1 MRVPSVLADIQNWT
15 RAWALGERSVSK
27 VPVKT
32 QGYYRK
38 VAEEALARAGVEQPP
53 VSVSKLIDSLGIPVL
68 PVNLPQFFTAA
79 TINIDGLPVM
89 VVNYAQPEHIRREA
103 LAHML
108 GHILLLLDDSS
119 NAFPRGTGDHDD
131 ADLVA
136 HELTMPSTM
145 VLEQSRLWFNDFRYL
160 ARLFGVGE
168 AAMLERMRELG
179 IVNHQQGIRWDY

>member
-1 MRVPSVLADIQNWT
+1 
-15 RAWALGERSVSK
+15 
-27 VPVKT
+27 
-32 QGYYRK
+32 
-38 VAEEALARAGVEQPP
+38 
-53 VSVSKLIDSLGIPVL
+53 
-68 PVNLPQFFTAA
+68 
-79 TINIDGLPVM
+79 
-89 VVNYAQPEHIRREA
+89 
-103 LAHML
+103 ML